1 MDPTD
6 AELNNMATLQ
16 HVADWAGTTGEVH
29 EQLMDALGKPSKLR
43 DIAFINR
50 TVWDNVVAGLKIDT
64 SSGTTTSERDL
75 TPVEASRIEIFRR
88 VTLLRLGANP
98 DHVGSSTAPPVVS
111 IGVSPLPSTSTP
123 TSPTRKLK
131 LSSVIDPTLD
141 AEIIQLEQSEVA
153 RMYSTYKAKFGDH
166 PSQEVEPSADQ
177 LSGIN
182 QMLRSGALPYCDFSV
197 FGPHGL
203 RQLRKAVFT
212 SYVLNVATGE
222 WSKRE
227 APGPD
232 SIFNWEKSFRT
243 FKTALLLLEA
253 AESERLDAY
262 ADHIKELHGQ
272 FGHECWGIIY
282 RADVRMRSEFQDRI
296 RRALDENPNHGYTRA
311 SPWSAVFAQAVK
323 EGDFWTKEVV
333 TPATLLLARNKS
345 LPARQDGDSSDSD
358 RGGKKVRPDQPP
370 KKKKRKYAGEDLS
383 HWDGQAGAFS
393 LNRKGIQICQK
404 FNRNQCGN
412 GKAQSRCPNN
422 RSHQCNL
429 CLGPHMATKCTG
441 GKRQKS

>member
-141 AEIIQLEQSEVA
+141 AEILQLEQSEVA

-232 SIFNWEKSFRT
+232 SIFNWEKSFRPCFSWRQPNPSDWT
-243 FKTALLLLEA
+243 RMQITSKSF
-253 AESERLDAY
+253 
-262 ADHIKELHGQ
+262 
-272 FGHECWGIIY
+272 
-282 RADVRMRSEFQDRI
+282 MRS
-296 RRALDENPNHGYTRA
+296 
-311 SPWSAVFAQAVK
+311 
-323 EGDFWTKEVV
+323 
-333 TPATLLLARNKS
+333 LAMNV
-345 LPARQDGDSSDSD
+345 GGSSI
-358 RGGKKVRPDQPP
+358 GLTCV
-370 KKKKRKYAGEDLS
+370 
-383 HWDGQAGAFS
+383 
-393 LNRKGIQICQK
+393 
-404 FNRNQCGN
+404 
-412 GKAQSRCPNN
+412 
-422 RSHQCNL
+422 
-429 CLGPHMATKCTG
+429 
-441 GKRQKS
+441 

>member
-29 EQLMDALGKPSKLR
+29 EHLMDALGKPSKLR

-182 QMLRSGALPYCDFSV
+182 QML
-197 FGPHGL
+197 
-203 RQLRKAVFT
+203 
-212 SYVLNVATGE
+212 
-222 WSKRE
+222 
-227 APGPD
+227 
-232 SIFNWEKSFRT
+232 
-243 FKTALLLLEA
+243 
-253 AESERLDAY
+253 
-262 ADHIKELHGQ
+262 
-272 FGHECWGIIY
+272 
-282 RADVRMRSEFQDRI
+282 
-296 RRALDENPNHGYTRA
+296 
-311 SPWSAVFAQAVK
+311 
-323 EGDFWTKEVV
+323 
-333 TPATLLLARNKS
+333 
-345 LPARQDGDSSDSD
+345 
-358 RGGKKVRPDQPP
+358 
-370 KKKKRKYAGEDLS
+370 
-383 HWDGQAGAFS
+383 
-393 LNRKGIQICQK
+393 
-404 FNRNQCGN
+404 
-412 GKAQSRCPNN
+412 
-422 RSHQCNL
+422 
-429 CLGPHMATKCTG
+429 
-441 GKRQKS
+441 